1 MPNPVYESI
10 LTRASAERLRALVS
24 GLPHPVALAGGHAVL
39 HTVQER
45 WRARF
50 GQDYFGSR
58 DIDVIYHVD
67 PKWTEEQVTAS
78 AAALAPKRIIALG
91 YKPLSFRYVQIL
103 DENGRILDKE
113 PTFGI
118 EDVTVYHLYI
128 DPMVTHLHPELGKV
142 WGTNKI
148 IDEPLLTEVFLD
160 EGARRLLP
168 EFGDNVY
175 LPLPPYLVATKLHSL
190 KTRTKDDK
198 AVKDLCDLYAIVAY
212 GGAQQLDIRRVIHKL
227 LPDAVARVQ
236 FALASL
242 HLPKALEHL
251 GIDRNEYQAV
261 IGPLATRP

>member
-1 MPNPVYESI
+1 M
-10 LTRASAERLRALVS
+10 TRASAERLHALVA

-67 PKWTEEQVTAS
+67 PKWTDEQVRRS
-78 AAALAPKRIIALG
+78 AAALAPKRIMALG
-91 YKPLSFRYVQIL
+91 YKPISFRYVQIL

-118 EDVTVYHLYI
+118 EDVSVYHLYI
-128 DPMVTHLHPELGKV
+128 DPMVTHPHPELSKV
-142 WGTNKI
+142 WGTETI
-148 IDEPLLTEVFLD
+148 IDEPLLTEVFQN
-160 EGARRLLP
+160 ENARRLLP

-190 KTRTKDDK
+190 TTRTKDDK
-198 AVKDLCDLYAIVAY
+198 AVKDLCDLYALVAY
-212 GGAQQLDIRRVIHKL
+212 GGSTSLEIRRLIHFA
-227 LPDAVARVQ
+227 LPDVAERVR
-236 FALASL
+236 FALGSP
-242 HLPKALEHL
+242 HLSKALEHL
-251 GIDRNEYQAV
+251 DLAKADFDAV
-261 IGPLATRP
+261 IGPLSLRP